1 MNNPNPTGSNVIE
14 TIIVLKFLQVQG
26 SLQLARKVA
35 LDQEAY
41 ESEDRGL
48 KSLKILGFSRCNE
61 GTIVDGAVNN
71 PNPTGCNV
79 IETIIVLKF
88 PQVQGSLQLA
98 RKVALDQIAY
108 ENEARGV
115 KSLKI
120 LGFSRC
126 NEGTIV
132 EGAVNNPNPTGS
144 NVIETIIVLKFLQV
158 QGSLQ
163 LTRKVALDQV
173 AYESEARGLKSL
185 KILGFSRCNE
195 GTIVDGA
202 VNNPNPT
209 GCNVIETII
218 VLKFPQVQGSL
229 QLARKVAL
237 DQIAYEN
244 EARGVKSLKI
254 LGFSRCNEGTIVEGA
269 VNNPNPTGSNVIETI
284 IVLKFLQVQ
293 GSLQLARKVS
303 LDQIV
308 YENESRGAKSLKIL
322 GFSRCNDGTIVDGAV
337 NSPNP
342 TGCNVIETISVL
354 KFSQVKGSLQL
365 ARKVALDQIAYENEA
380 RSLKRLK
387 ILDFSRCNE
396 GKIVDGAVNNPI
408 RTGCNVIKAISA
420 LKFSQGL
427 GSLQLARKVAL
438 DQIAYENEARCL
450 KSFSIT
456 KFQLVQ

>member
-1 MNNPNPTGSNVIE
+1 MNNPNPYDCHVKE
-14 TIIVLKFLQVQG
+14 TISVYKFQQVLG
-26 SLQLARKVA
+26 SLQLA
-35 LDQEAY
+35 
-41 ESEDRGL
+41 
-48 KSLKILGFSRCNE
+48 
-61 GTIVDGAVNN
+61 
-71 PNPTGCNV
+71 
-79 IETIIVLKF
+79 
-88 PQVQGSLQLA
+88 
-98 RKVALDQIAY
+98 
-108 ENEARGV
+108 
-115 KSLKI
+115 
-120 LGFSRC
+120 
-126 NEGTIV
+126 
-132 EGAVNNPNPTGS
+132 
-144 NVIETIIVLKFLQV
+144 
-158 QGSLQ
+158 
-163 LTRKVALDQV
+163 RKVALDQV

-254 LGFSRCNEGTIVEGA
+254 LGFSRCNEGTNVEGA

-303 LDQIV
+303 LDQVV
-308 YENESRGAKSLKIL
+308 YENEARGVKSLKIL

-408 RTGCNVIKAISA
+408 RTGCNVVKTISA
-420 LKFSQGL
+420 LNFSQGL
-427 GSLQLARKVAL
+427 GSLQLAGKVAL

-450 KSFSIT
+450 KSF
-456 KFQLVQ
+456 